1 MLTIGLFLLVEV
13 PHTIN
18 QLGVFLSA
26 LPANILIFISFI
38 KKLIISYGVHP
49 DFIESELTEHL
60 SEIILKAQN
69 AIYTTS
75 GHLVSMTANQV
86 NNIIT
91 LSINLL
97 LFPMLYYAF
106 LTHHKKIANVLYNW
120 TPKPA
125 IPFWTL
131 IFNAGDRVLSGYL
144 RGQGLI
150 MLILASVYSI
160 GLYYLEVP
168 FATLI
173 GVLTGILTIIPY
185 VGFIL
190 GLTISLIMAATVDPS
205 ASMLLSVIAM
215 FAVIGIL
222 ESLFLAP
229 QLIGH
234 HLGIH
239 PVLALLAIMIG
250 GNTFGIPGFILATP
264 LCALVSQILI
274 ECRDMLTKWFN
285 LPGRPTKPSST

>member
-1 MLTIGLFLLVEV
+1 
-13 PHTIN
+13 
-18 QLGVFLSA
+18 
-26 LPANILIFISFI
+26 
-38 KKLIISYGVHP
+38 
-49 DFIESELTEHL
+49 
-60 SEIILKAQN
+60 
-69 AIYTTS
+69 
-75 GHLVSMTANQV
+75 MTANQV

-144 RGQGLI
+144 RTR
-150 MLILASVYSI
+150 AHHAHSRFSFSI

-168 FATLI
+168 FATII
-173 GVLTGILTIIPY
+173 GVLTGILTIPY

-250 GNTFGIPGFILATP
+250 GNTLAYP
-264 LCALVSQILI
+264 DLY
-274 ECRDMLTKWFN
+274 
-285 LPGRPTKPSST
+285 